1 MSPVSAGNQSPLFI
15 CEPAGLAG
23 FLLLRTSLSSS
34 SSRLRLLTAVCV
46 MCCWFIVSTAES

>member
-34 SSRLRLLTAVCV
+34 SSLRLLTAVCV